1 MESTETMESAE
12 TLESAERIRALD
24 RRVSWANEHWGFFFS
39 EMPLRETGL
48 GSFRDQS
55 QSSPEQPKDGARL
68 LHVRL
73 GGHTNKKLGDVY
85 SQEPRFPRVVPTDF
99 AVIF

>member
-1 MESTETMESAE
+1 MESAE
-12 TLESAERIRALD
+12 PMESAARTMTLD

-55 QSSPEQPKDGARL
+55 QSSPEQPKDGAKL

-73 GGHTNKKLGDVY
+73 GGHTNNKLGAVY
-85 SQEPRFPRVVPTDF
+85 SQEPRFPRVVPSEF